1 MSFGGSKNPPWQRN
15 NMQNSQQQNMPNMQ
29 NQMGLLNPQ
38 LVGFQQNQQQYNQN
52 MNMPQQQN
60 MSMMSHM
67 GGNISNQLPQ
77 NQMFSQAV
85 TYPTPR
91 SLNSLPFPP
100 PQHPPPQMQQSNSQN
115 SHQQSSQG
123 NQSHNMQNQ
132 SSLHANL
139 QANLQKNIRIYSGT
153 GMVSKIQNDFGFIE
167 DEIYFHKSVCV
178 KGGIPKVGDRVLV
191 EANYN
196 QSMPFKWNASRIQL
210 IAPAPNSQRNYPPAL
225 TSIKTSGFNA
235 VPPPT
240 GGNSSENGNY
250 RDRSNRNRNASP
262 RRSPD
267 RHQRSRD
274 SRKDADVSY
283 FYFIYFENV

>member
-15 NMQNSQQQNMPNMQ
+15 NMQNSQQNMPNMQ
-29 NQMGLLNPQ
+29 TQMGLLNPQ
-38 LVGFQQNQQQYNQN
+38 LVGFQQNQQYNQN
-52 MNMPQQQN
+52 MGISQQQQQN

-67 GGNISNQLPQ
+67 GGNMNNQMSQ
-77 NQMFSQAV
+77 NQIFTQAV
-85 TYPTPR
+85 SYPAPR
-91 SLNSLPFPP
+91 SLNSLAFPP

-123 NQSHNMQNQ
+123 NQSHNMQQQNQ

-139 QANLQKNIRIYSGT
+139 QANLQKNIRVYSGT

-178 KGGIPKVGDRVLV
+178 KSGVPKVGDRVLV

-196 QSMPFKWNASRIQL
+196 QAMPFKWNASRIQL
-210 IAPAPNSQRNYPPAL
+210 ITPAPSSQRNYPPAL
-225 TSIKTSGFNA
+225 STIKTSGYNA
-235 VPPPT
+235 VPPPS
-240 GGNSSENGNY
+240 NSSSENGNY
-250 RDRSNRNRNASP
+250 RDRTNRNRNASP
-262 RRSPD
+262 PSRRSPD

-274 SRKDADVSY
+274 SRKDTEVC
-283 FYFIYFENV
+283 